1 MYLKDANIT
10 QNIFPHA
17 LRTKFVTDMSKHG
30 TPIEYVVSLL
40 DHENINTTKIYF
52 IISNKKIE
60 HSYNPIY
67 VLKKI
72 VKNRHTT

>member
-1 MYLKDANIT
+1 
-10 QNIFPHA
+10 
-17 LRTKFVTDMSKHG
+17 MSKHG

-52 IISNKKIE
+52 ITSNKKIE